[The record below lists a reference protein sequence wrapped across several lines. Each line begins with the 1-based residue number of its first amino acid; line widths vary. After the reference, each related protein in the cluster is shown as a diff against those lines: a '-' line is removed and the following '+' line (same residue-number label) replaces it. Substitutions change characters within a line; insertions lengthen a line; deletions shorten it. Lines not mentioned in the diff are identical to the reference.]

1 MKVAT
6 EKIGIC
12 QRPMPLA
19 RKRRLVTMKLMEP
32 RIDEPP
38 SSTSETIQNV
48 TPSCGEYAL
57 SVSGA

>member
-1 MKVAT
+1 MNVAT

-12 QRPMPLA
+12 HNPIPFA
-19 RKRRLVTMKLMEP
+19 RKRRHVMMKLIAP

-38 SSTSETIQNV
+38 SSTSATIQNV